1 MKKNHEKFDIT
12 KDIIKNATKYQIIE
26 ENLEII
32 EKQISILKP
41 LINIFTIDNYKVKYS
56 DGNFV
61 PLDNT

>member
-1 MKKNHEKFDIT
+1 MKKNYEKFDIA
-12 KDIIKNATKYQIIE
+12 KDIIENATKYQIIE

-32 EKQISILKP
+32 ENQISILKP

>member
-1 MKKNHEKFDIT
+1 MKKNYEKFDIA
-12 KDIIKNATKYQIIE
+12 KDIIENATKYQIKE

-32 EKQISILKP
+32 EKQIRILKP

-61 PLDNT
+61 PLDNI

>member
-1 MKKNHEKFDIT
+1 MKKNYEKFDIA
-12 KDIIKNATKYQIIE
+12 KDIIENATKYQIIE

-32 EKQISILKP
+32 ENQISILKP

-61 PLDNT
+61 PLDYT

>member
-1 MKKNHEKFDIT
+1 MIKNYEKFDIT

>member
-1 MKKNHEKFDIT
+1 MIKNYEKFDIT

-56 DGNFV
+56 DGNFI